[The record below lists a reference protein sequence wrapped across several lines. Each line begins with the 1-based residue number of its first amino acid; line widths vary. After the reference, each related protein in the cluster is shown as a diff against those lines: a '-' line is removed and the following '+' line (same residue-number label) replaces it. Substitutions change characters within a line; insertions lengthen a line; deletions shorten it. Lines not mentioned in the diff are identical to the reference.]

1 MLKGPSFVVRKAER
15 SILWYFVARMLL
27 CVAAVT
33 WAFAQTPADPP
44 AGTPP
49 SGPSEFIGSATC
61 RGCHPNV
68 AATFFRN
75 PHFKSVASGAET
87 PERMG
92 CEGCHGPGR
101 THAESLGK
109 TPIARVFSKMEPEL
123 IVETCLGCHGK
134 DLSKANIQRS
144 RHTESSVVCTNCH
157 SIHHS
162 PEPRFLLAKKQPEVC
177 YGCHADIRAQFSM
190 PFKHRVNEGV
200 VKCTDCHNPHGAYA
214 PTWRM
219 GARPQLVDQR
229 LGNEEPCLKCHA
241 DKRGPFVYE
250 HAPVRVD
257 GCESC
262 HTPHGSPNAKLLRR
276 PVVFTLCLECHNG
289 AGNFGIGGTGVPL
302 QGSNHNL
309 LNPRFQ
315 RCVTCHVRIHGSN
328 VSDHFFR

>member
-1 MLKGPSFVVRKAER
+1 MSF
-15 SILWYFVARMLL
+15 
-27 CVAAVT
+27 
-33 WAFAQTPADPP
+33 AFSQTPSSQSQSSNEQ
-44 AGTPP
+44 GT
-49 SGPSEFIGSATC
+49 EFVGSTAC
-61 RGCHPNV
+61 RGCHPTV

-75 PHFKSVASGAET
+75 AHFKSIANGTET
-87 PERMG
+87 PEHTG
-92 CEGCHGPGR
+92 CEGCHGPGK
-101 THAESLGK
+101 THAESRGK
-109 TPIARVFSKMEPEL
+109 TPIARVFGKMAPEQ
-123 IVETCLGCHGK
+123 IVETCLGCHAK
-134 DLSKANIQRS
+134 DLSKANIERS
-144 RHTESSVVCTNCH
+144 RHTESGVACTSCH

-162 PEPRFLLAKKQPEVC
+162 PEPRFLLANKQPDVC
-177 YGCHADIRAQFSM
+177 YGCHADTRAQFSM

-200 VKCTDCHNPHGAYA
+200 VKCTDCHNPHGTYA

-219 GARPQLVDQR
+219 GARPQLVDQK
-229 LGNEEPCLKCHA
+229 LGNEEPCVKCHA

-250 HAPVRVD
+250 HASVRVE

-262 HTPHGSPNAKLLRR
+262 HVPHGGPNAKLLKR

-289 AGNFGIGGTGVPL
+289 AGSSGFGGGAVPL